1 MMNSSIGAG
10 KRFTFILEFSSFFS
24 LILAENAVR

>member
-1 MMNSSIGAG
+1 MMNSSIGPG
-10 KRFTFILEFSSFFS
+10 KGFTFILEISSFFS